1 MRDQTMN
8 ARELSQRSA
17 NLADYIGRCL
27 KRFHDKPAYHC
38 LGQTLTFGEI
48 EEKSLHLARWLQ
60 HHCGLEA
67 GDRIAIQ
74 LPNITQYPIAAY
86 AALRAGLVVV
96 NTNPLYTPREMQH
109 QFSDS
114 GAKALVILADFVDKF
129 EEIKSS
135 TQIEHV
141 LVTGP
146 ADLLGKAVPAPAGY
160 YGFVD
165 ALERGSLCGDLVE
178 STATREDIAVLQYTG
193 GTTGVAKGASL
204 THANLLAN
212 TDQMLQRILQRGNE
226 GEEIFVCPLP
236 LYHIYAFTVNMLT
249 FFGMGSLNVLIPNPR
264 DIDGF
269 VKMIAPFRFTGLAGL
284 NTLFVGLCR
293 HPEFKQ
299 LDFSALKM
307 TFSGGTALTSSA
319 AELWHQVTGC
329 AVTEGWGLSET
340 SPVICLNE
348 FDREEIGTV
357 GPVLE
362 NTEVQVWDEQGNP
375 VSQGES
381 GELVVRGP
389 QVMQGYWN
397 RPEATAEVMR
407 DGFFRTGDV
416 GLIQDNGNI
425 RIVDR
430 LKDMIIV
437 SGFNVYP
444 NEVEDVLCRHP
455 QVIEAAVI
463 GVPSEQTGEAVCAHL
478 VVDGEINEQ
487 EVIDFCRTQLTAYKV
502 PKQIVIQSELPKST
516 VGKIL
521 RRELR
526 TPSTAEPA

>member
-1 MRDQTMN
+1 MGDQNMQVREMSRD
-8 ARELSQRSA
+8 AA
-17 NLADYIGRCL
+17 NLAEFIGQCL
-27 KRFHDKPAYHC
+27 EKFHDKPAYHC
-38 LGQTLTFGEI
+38 LGQTLTFAEI
-48 EEKSLHLARWLQ
+48 DEQSRHLAQWLQ
-60 HHCGLEA
+60 HECGLEA

-114 GAKALVILADFVDKF
+114 GAKALVILADFIDKF
-129 EEIKSS
+129 DEIKSA

-141 LVTGP
+141 VVTGP
-146 ADLLGKAVPAPAGY
+146 ADLLGKTVTAPEGCH
-160 YGFVD
+160 GFVD
-165 ALERGSLCGDLVE
+165 AVTRGADCAELVE

-212 TDQMLQRILQRGNE
+212 TDQMLQRIMQRGNE

-249 FFGMGSLNVLIPNPR
+249 FFGMGSMNVLIPNPR

-269 VKMIAPFRFTGLAGL
+269 VKMIAPFRFTGIAGL

-299 LDFSALKM
+299 LDFSSLKM

-329 AVTEGWGLSET
+329 PVTEGWGLSET

-348 FDREEIGTV
+348 FGREEIGTV

-362 NTEVQVWDEQGNP
+362 NTEVQVWDEQGNALP
-375 VSQGES
+375 QGES

-397 RPEATAEVMR
+397 RPEETAKVMHN
-407 DGFFRTGDV
+407 GFFRTGDV
-416 GLIQDNGNI
+416 GMIQDNGNI

-478 VVDGEINEQ
+478 VVDGEIDQQALIE
-487 EVIDFCRTQLTAYKV
+487 FCRTQLTAYKV

-526 TPSTAEPA
+526 TEPA

>member
-1 MRDQTMN
+1 MREQTMN
-8 ARELSQRSA
+8 ARDLSQASA
-17 NLADYIGRCL
+17 NLAEYIGQCL

-48 EEKSLHLARWLQ
+48 DEKSRYLAQWLR
-60 HHCGLEA
+60 HECGLEA

-114 GAKALVILADFVDKF
+114 GAKALVILADFVGKY
-129 EEIKSS
+129 EEIKAS
-135 TQIEHV
+135 TGIEHV
-141 LVTGP
+141 LVTAP
-146 ADLLGKAVPAPAGY
+146 ADLLGKIAPAPEGY
-160 YGFVD
+160 HGFVD
-165 ALERGSLCGDLVE
+165 ALERGANCPEVE
-178 STATREDIAVLQYTG
+178 ASTAALEDIAVLQYTG

-249 FFGMGSLNVLIPNPR
+249 FFGMGSMNILIPNPR

-293 HPEFKQ
+293 HPEFKK

-329 AVTEGWGLSET
+329 PVTEGWGLSET
-340 SPVICLNE
+340 SPVICLNA

-375 VSQGES
+375 VPQGES

-389 QVMQGYWN
+389 QVMQGYWK
-397 RPEATAEVMR
+397 RPEATAEVMHN
-407 DGFFRTGDV
+407 GFFRTGDV

-444 NEVEDVLCRHP
+444 NEVEDVLCRYP
-455 QVIEAAVI
+455 QVVEAAVI

-478 VVDGEINEQ
+478 VVDGEIDEAALI
-487 EVIDFCRTQLTAYKV
+487 EFCRTQLTAYKV

-526 TPSTAEPA
+526 TAPVSESA

>member
-1 MRDQTMN
+1 MN
-8 ARELSQRSA
+8 VRELSQSVP
-17 NLADYIGRCL
+17 NLATFIDQSL
-27 KRFHDKPAYHC
+27 KKFHDRPAYHC

-48 EEKSLHLARWLQ
+48 DEKSRHLAQWLQ
-60 HHCGLEA
+60 HECGLEA

-74 LPNITQYPIAAY
+74 LPNISQLPIAAY

-114 GAKALVILADFVDKF
+114 GAKALVILADFVGKF
-129 EEIKSS
+129 EEIKS
-135 TQIEHV
+135 TTGIDHV
-141 LVTGP
+141 VVTGP
-146 ADLLGKAVPAPAGY
+146 ADLLGKAAEVPAGY
-160 YGFVD
+160 HGFVD
-165 ALERGSLCGDLVE
+165 ALAQGSQCPGLRENTSV
-178 STATREDIAVLQYTG
+178 REDIAVLQYTG

-212 TDQMLQRILQRGNE
+212 TDQMLERIAQRGKE
-226 GEEIFVCPLP
+226 GEEIFICPLP
-236 LYHIYAFTVNMLT
+236 LYHIYAFTVNMLAM
-249 FFGMGSLNVLIPNPR
+249 FGLGSLNVLIPNPR

-269 VKMIAPFRFTGLAGL
+269 VTAIAPFRFTGIAGL

-293 HPEFKQ
+293 HPEFKK

-319 AELWHQVTGC
+319 AELWQQVTGC
-329 AVTEGWGLSET
+329 PVTEGWGLSET

-348 FDREEIGTV
+348 FGGEEVGTV
-357 GPVLE
+357 GTVLA
-362 NTEVQVWDEQGNP
+362 NTEVQVWDADGNALP
-375 VSQGES
+375 QGES

-389 QVMQGYWN
+389 QVMQGYWQ
-397 RPEATAEVMR
+397 RPQETAKSLVN
-407 DGFFRTGDV
+407 GFFRTGDI

-455 QVIEAAVI
+455 QVVEAAVV
-463 GVPSEQTGEAVCAHL
+463 GGPSEQTGEAVCAHL
-478 VVDGEINEQ
+478 VVDGDIDEQ
-487 EVIDFCRTQLTAYKV
+487 QVIEFCRTQLTAYKV
-502 PKQIVIQSELPKST
+502 PKRIVVQSELPKST

-526 TPSTAEPA
+526 TEPA

>member
-1 MRDQTMN
+1 MTENVLNTQYN
-8 ARELSQRSA
+8 NLAEYLSQK
-17 NLADYIGRCL
+17 LTHYADL
-27 KRFHDKPAYHC
+27 PAYHC
-38 LGQTLTFGEI
+38 LGKSVTFAEI
-48 EEKSLHLARWLQ
+48 DEYSRNLARWLQ
-60 HHCGLEA
+60 HECGLEA

-74 LPNITQYPIAAY
+74 LPNITQFPIAAY

-114 GAKALVILADFVDKF
+114 GAKALVILADFLDKF
-129 EEIKSS
+129 DEIKAS
-135 TQIEHV
+135 TGIEHV

-146 ADLLGKAVPAPAGY
+146 ADLLGQPVAVPDGY
-160 YGFVD
+160 HGFV
-165 ALERGSLCGDLVE
+165 AAIERGADCLQLQE
-178 STATREDIAVLQYTG
+178 STAARNDIAVLQYTG

-212 TDQMLQRILQRGNE
+212 TGQMLARILQRGKE

-249 FFGMGSLNVLIPNPR
+249 FFGMGSMNVLIPNPR

-269 VKMIAPFRFTGLAGL
+269 VKAIAPFRFTGLAGL

-293 HPEFKQ
+293 HPQFQQ
-299 LDFSALKM
+299 LDFSGLKM
-307 TFSGGTALTSSA
+307 TFSGGTALTSNA
-319 AELWHQVTGC
+319 AELWQQVTGC
-329 AVTEGWGLSET
+329 PVTEGWGLSET

-348 FDREEIGTV
+348 FGREEVGAVGTV
-357 GPVLE
+357 LAD
-362 NTEVQVWDEQGNP
+362 TEVQVWDEDGNP
-375 VSQGES
+375 LPPGES

-389 QVMQGYWN
+389 QVMLGYWN
-397 RPEATAEVMR
+397 RPEETAKAIQH
-407 DGFFRTGDV
+407 GFFRTGDI
-416 GLIQDNGNI
+416 GLIQPNGNI

-455 QVIEAAVI
+455 QVVEAAVV

-478 VVDGEINEQ
+478 VMDGEVEEREIVE
-487 EVIDFCRTQLTAYKV
+487 FCRTQLTAYKV
-502 PKQIVIQSELPKST
+502 PKQIVLHKELPKST

-526 TPSTAEPA
+526 SVPA